1 MALACFHDP
10 SGRFTARELNGYF
23 RKDETCTLG
32 RNSSTARSPP
42 PGRRLPPVAGAAA
55 DAGRKSDGT
64 RPPGATAALGQR
76 HVLLYH
82 HHEADVTEA
91 DCLEWLDGLPA
102 RAQAMMRALGFEEM
116 RNSLPLRRYVLEKN
130 DIGMSDLLKI
140 LLSPVDLQDYQAAGE
155 AARSPLLAG
164 QVPLD
169 QQEVRRL

>member
-1 MALACFHDP
+1 
-10 SGRFTARELNGYF
+10 
-23 RKDETCTLG
+23 
-32 RNSSTARSPP
+32 
-42 PGRRLPPVAGAAA
+42 
-55 DAGRKSDGT
+55 
-64 RPPGATAALGQR
+64 
-76 HVLLYH
+76 
-82 HHEADVTEA
+82 
-91 DCLEWLDGLPA
+91 
-102 RAQAMMRALGFEEM
+102 MMRALGFEEM